1 MTAVVKIAIFLS
13 EINDF
18 NECTAL
24 SPGIMDE
31 ILARMKLL
39 IHYGVILYDEM
50 LMTYITIIP
59 IILEFFLFSVL
70 SGLAIL
76 GYADGLLSDVPYITY
91 LNGLPLLIIFG
102 VAGLLISMSPTAR
115 ISPNSAYGIAA
126 LTLTLLRMSILPG
139 SLDSAFH
146 TSPLVYI
153 VITGVGVMSGSSF
166 GWSIPL
172 LFFIISD
179 LITFSLPDFSKDLNA
194 GTEHLFTTA
203 IQNSSWYI
211 YMLTI
216 GIISSLT
223 QKKVMTIRPRLEKR
237 QDEPSVAP
245 GPVATHKTE
254 ALVPAEQP
262 AKTQFFTVEY
272 NINDFSQNKEG
283 EVLEVLSSV
292 VYFMCRNF
300 KSYSALGFIYDPIKK
315 SFTLNSYH
323 SKSMNVLK
331 NIEIPLGTGPVGKI
345 GTERRSFMSG
355 DYSFYS
361 SDLGY
366 YTGAE
371 EIHSILAVPIISDES
386 ELLGA
391 LVIDNMDKNT
401 FKEQDKEI
409 LKRFS
414 SLAAALIINTRM
426 RVFQERAAA
435 TFMIYYEAS
444 HQFTTALSLDEVYNV
459 LFQVVPKITHCTRQ
473 MAIIYNED
481 DKSGVITRIEG
492 TETEIPINSTFSL
505 NNGIYSFVLKNR
517 KLVYVQDFRQYE
529 GKYFRFSPNETRN
542 PNVRSL
548 IIFPVLDDES
558 RCRGLFSV
566 ESDQPG
572 IFSNEIQQTLN
583 TLVENAS
590 VAFTRALLYK
600 KMEKLATTD
609 GLTELNNHRQ
619 FQELLS
625 QELQRSRRY
634 NRMVS
639 LLLLDID
646 HFKSFNDT
654 YGHPVG
660 DLVLKEI
667 AACIRQ
673 SIRTN
678 DIPARYGGE
687 EFTVILPETNEQ
699 GGMTIA
705 ERIRTTIERH
715 TIHSL
720 NRQLKVTVS
729 IGCASYVASQVEQKD
744 LIDHADKALYYSK
757 EHGRNCVTLFREGM
771 SKK

>member
-1 MTAVVKIAIFLS
+1 
-13 EINDF
+13 
-18 NECTAL
+18 
-24 SPGIMDE
+24 
-31 ILARMKLL
+31 
-39 IHYGVILYDEM
+39 
-50 LMTYITIIP
+50 MTYPNIIP
-59 IILEFFLFSVL
+59 TILEFFLFSAL
-70 SGLAIL
+70 SGLSLL
-76 GYADGLLSDVPYITY
+76 GYADGLLSEIPHITY
-91 LNGLPLLIIFG
+91 LNGLPLLILFG
-102 VAGLLISMSPTAR
+102 AAGLILSISPTSR
-115 ISPNSAYGIAA
+115 ISLNSAYGISA
-126 LTLTLLRMSILPG
+126 LTFTLIHMSTIPESQN
-139 SLDSAFH
+139 SLLLS
-146 TSPLVYI
+146 SPLIYI
-153 VITGVGVMSGSSF
+153 VITGIGVMSSSNYS
-166 GWSIPL
+166 WIIPFL
-172 LFFIISD
+172 VFVVANLAYV
-179 LITFSLPDFSKDLNA
+179 SLPYFSKDINS
-194 GTEHLFTTA
+194 GVVQLFTCT
-203 IQNSSWYI
+203 IQNSAWYI

-216 GIISSLT
+216 GIISSLA
-223 QKKVMTIRPRLEKR
+223 QKKVMTIKPRFEFRKK
-237 QDEPSVAP
+237 EPLSTSVTVAP
-245 GPVATHKTE
+245 RITE
-254 ALVPAEQP
+254 AIPIIEQP
-262 AKTQFFTVEY
+262 ANTQFFTVEY
-272 NINDFSQNKEG
+272 NINDFSQNKDG
-283 EVLEVLSSV
+283 DVLEVLSSV

-300 KSYSALGFIYDPIKK
+300 KSYSALGFIYNPTKK
-315 SFTLNSYH
+315 AFILNSFH
-323 SKSMNVLK
+323 SKSLNVLK
-331 NIEIPLGTGPVGKI
+331 NIEIPLGVGPVGKI

-361 SDLGY
+361 PDLGY
-366 YTGAE
+366 YSGAE

-391 LVIDNMDKNT
+391 LVIDSIDKNM

-414 SLAAALIINTRM
+414 ALAAALIFNTRM
-426 RVFQERAAA
+426 RVYQERATA

-444 HQFTTALSLDEVYNV
+444 HQFTTALSLDEVFNV
-459 LFQVVPKITHCTRQ
+459 LFQVVPKITPCTRQ
-473 MAIIYNED
+473 MAIIYNEN
-481 DKSGVITRIEG
+481 DKSGIITRIEG
-492 TETEIPINSTFSL
+492 TETEIPLNSKFTL

-517 KLVYVQDFRQYE
+517 KLVYVQDYRQYE
-529 GKYFRFSPNETRN
+529 GKYFRFFPNETPN

-558 RCRGLFSV
+558 RCRGLFSI
-566 ESDQPG
+566 ESNQPG
-572 IFSNEIQQTLN
+572 QFNNDIQQTLN
-583 TLVENAS
+583 ILIENAS
-590 VAFTRALLYK
+590 VAFTRALLYR

-667 AACIRQ
+667 AACISQ
-673 SIRTN
+673 SIRVN
-678 DIPARYGGE
+678 DIPSRYGGE

-699 GGMTIA
+699 GGMAIA

-729 IGCASYVASQVEQKD
+729 IGCASYVATQVAQKD
-744 LIDHADKALYYSK
+744 LIDCADKALYYSK
-757 EHGRNCVTLFREGM
+757 EHGRNCVTLFRDGM

>member
-1 MTAVVKIAIFLS
+1 
-13 EINDF
+13 
-18 NECTAL
+18 
-24 SPGIMDE
+24 
-31 ILARMKLL
+31 
-39 IHYGVILYDEM
+39 
-50 LMTYITIIP
+50 MTYNTIIP

-70 SGLAIL
+70 GGLSLL

-91 LNGLPLLIIFG
+91 INGLPLLIIFG
-102 VAGLLISMSPTAR
+102 VAGLLISISPTAR
-115 ISPNSAYGIAA
+115 ISTNSAYGIAV
-126 LTLTLLRMSILPG
+126 LTLALLCMSIAPESQG
-139 SLDSAFH
+139 SEFH
-146 TSPLVYI
+146 TSPLIYI
-153 VITGVGVMSGSSF
+153 VITGVGVMSGSSY
-166 GWSIPL
+166 GWSIPF
-172 LFFIISD
+172 LFFVIAD
-179 LITFSLPDFSKDLNA
+179 LVSVSLSDFSKDVSSA
-194 GTEHLFTTA
+194 TDHMFTTA
-203 IQNSSWYI
+203 VQNSGWYI

-223 QKKVMTIRPRLEKR
+223 QKKVMTIKPRHEIK
-237 QDEPSVAP
+237 QEEPHTAP
-245 GPVATHKTE
+245 TAPVAVHKTD
-254 ALVPAEQP
+254 VIVTSEQP
-262 AKTQFFTVEY
+262 SKTQFFTVEY
-272 NINDFSQNKEG
+272 NINDFSQSKDG

-300 KSYSALGFIYDPIKK
+300 KSYSALGFIYDPLKK
-315 SFTLNSYH
+315 SFILNSFH
-323 SKSMNVLK
+323 SKSMNIIK

-366 YTGAE
+366 YCGAE
-371 EIHSILAVPIISDES
+371 EIHSILSVPIISDES

-391 LVIDNMDKNT
+391 LVIDSIDKNM

-414 SLAAALIINTRM
+414 ALAAALIINTRM
-426 RVFQERAAA
+426 RVYQERAAS
-435 TFMIYYEAS
+435 TFMIYYEVS
-444 HQFTTALSLDEVYNV
+444 HQFTTALSLDEVFNV
-459 LFQVVPKITHCTRQ
+459 LFQVVPKITSCTRQ

-481 DKSGVITRIEG
+481 DKRGVVTRIEG
-492 TETEIPINSTFSL
+492 SQTEIPLNFTFSL

-517 KLVYVQDFRQYE
+517 KLVYVQDFLQYE
-529 GKYFRFSPNETRN
+529 GKYFRFSPNETHN

-572 IFSNEIQQTLN
+572 QFSNEIQQTLN

-590 VAFTRALLYK
+590 VAFTRALLYE

-667 AACIRQ
+667 ALCIRQ
-673 SIRTN
+673 SLRSN

-699 GGMTIA
+699 GGMAIA
-705 ERIRTTIERH
+705 ERIRTTIESH

-729 IGCASYVASQVEQKD
+729 IGCASYVASQIAQKD
-744 LIDHADKALYYSK
+744 LIDRADKALYYSK
-757 EHGRNCVTLFREGM
+757 EHGRNCVTLFRDGM